1 MQKYIDEKCL
11 YCSSFF
17 CFLTLHAGTGGIH
30 RFLGFLIMLVFQSRI
45 SNQLFAV
52 NARNS
57 LKSLAVSSDSEPEV
71 EPFITQTKAAS
82 VAVQQE
88 LSEKRWNLHL
98 RVQKTSKQL
107 TISIFAPR
115 ILRPTCMFTDK
126 DDSRRGITTLP
137 DKDIQSSNE
146 ARIPQNPKRSTTCL
160 HGVYTRVWEDWLKN
174 GTPYHDSHTFVE
186 PQTLKT
192 LFNFDLSFWLWK
204 SMNQQLRKST
214 NVAQKKR
221 SSK

>member
-1 MQKYIDEKCL
+1 M
-11 YCSSFF
+11 
-17 CFLTLHAGTGGIH
+17 
-30 RFLGFLIMLVFQSRI
+30 
-45 SNQLFAV
+45 

-115 ILRPTCMFTDK
+115 IFRPTCMFTDK
-126 DDSRRGITTLP
+126 EDSGRGITTVT
-137 DKDIQSSNE
+137 DREIQSRNE
-146 ARIPQNPKRSTTCL
+146 ARLPQNTKRSTTCL
-160 HGVYTRVWEDWLKN
+160 HEVHEFGMT
-174 GTPYHDSHTFVE
+174 G
-186 PQTLKT
+186 
-192 LFNFDLSFWLWK
+192 
-204 SMNQQLRKST
+204 
-214 NVAQKKR
+214 
-221 SSK
+221 